1 MYCPYCG
8 NPVGD
13 TDQQCNQC
21 GKSLAFGMPQAQPK
35 TAEPVTHTQEV
46 TQEAPAQET
55 PQTPVEAP
63 QESATQQPQGEQTGS
78 RGEVKQAQQPQGA
91 QPPYGQPP
99 YGQPPYGQPPYGQPP
114 YGQPPY
120 GQQPYRYAP
129 YGQPQQPY
137 AQPKPTNCPYCGH
150 LVLYGSPQCPTC
162 HNLLSWVNPNVHIGE
177 RKKNNTFAIIGFI
190 ASLVALFCAILYI
203 GNDNMLWFTG
213 GVAAI
218 VFGILGLVNCKKC
231 QGKGK
236 TFSVLAIIFGAIA
249 IVGGIAIDVVYTM
262 IYEMEYGVNGG
273 FEILFRL

>member
-21 GKSLAFGMPQAQPK
+21 GKSLAFGMPQSQPQ
-35 TAEPVTHTQEV
+35 TAEPVTHTREV

-78 RGEVKQAQQPQGA
+78 QGEVKQAQQPQGA

-114 YGQPPY
+114 YGQQSY
-120 GQQPYRYAP
+120 GYAP

-162 HNLLSWVNPNVHIGE
+162 HNLLSWVNPNVQIGE

-203 GNDNMLWFTG
+203 GMENELWFMG
-213 GVAAI
+213 GIASI

-249 IVGGIAIDVVYTM
+249 FIGGFAIDVAYMM

>member
-21 GKSLAFGMPQAQPK
+21 GKSLAFGMPQSQPQ
-35 TAEPVTHTQEV
+35 TAEPVTHTREV

-78 RGEVKQAQQPQGA
+78 QGEVKQAQQPQGA

-99 YGQPPYGQPPYGQPP
+99 YGQQSYG
-114 YGQPPY
+114 
-120 GQQPYRYAP
+120 YAP

-162 HNLLSWVNPNVHIGE
+162 HNLLSWVNPNVQIGE

-203 GNDNMLWFTG
+203 GMENELWFMG
-213 GVAAI
+213 GIASI

-249 IVGGIAIDVVYTM
+249 FIGGFAIDVAYMM